1 MKKKIYLQASV
12 KTEPRYIAE
21 ELKVI
26 DHIVEN
32 EKGKAKVVKQGK
44 ELSHYIKKEHSQ
56 KHFKF

>member
-32 EKGKAKVVKQGK
+32 EKGKAKVVKPGK
-44 ELSHYIKKEHSQ
+44 EFSHYIKKVT
-56 KHFKF
+56 K